1 MVKGTRVIDEALR
14 NMWVVYGGAL
24 LVLVDEFFIGFWY
37 FVDYIF
43 ILIRFMIM
51 IWLNSTLHH

>member
-1 MVKGTRVIDEALR
+1 MVKGMGMIDEAMR

-24 LVLVDEFFIGFWY
+24 LVLLDELFIGLWY

-51 IWLNSTLHH
+51 IWLNSTLYH

>member
-1 MVKGTRVIDEALR
+1 MVKGMAMIDEAMR
-14 NMWVVYGGAL
+14 NMWIVYGGAL
-24 LVLVDEFFIGFWY
+24 LVLLDELFIGLWY

-51 IWLNSTLHH
+51 IWLNSTLYH